1 MPPTDSPTGSANDS
15 HRGLRR
21 IGIVVAVVAIVIVAS
36 GIGLRASDRRELTQW
51 TEEQAIPT
59 VAIVTPTDEGAEAR
73 LELPGRLEALSR
85 APLFARVSGYL
96 KTWKV
101 DIGAPV
107 KAGQLLAEIEAP
119 DIEQQLLQAEADL
132 ASAEANAALAASTA
146 KRWQSMLGRDSV
158 SRQGVEEKAGDLAA
172 KEALAKA
179 ARANVE
185 RLRTMKGFTRIVAPF
200 DGVVTARNTDIGELI
215 TAGGAAGRE
224 LFVVS
229 DTRRL
234 RVYVNVPQ
242 VYASQLKT
250 DAKASISVPDQPG
263 KEYSGTVEASARAVN
278 VATGTTL
285 MQLSVDNKT
294 GELLPGGYASV
305 SFELAGGARALRV
318 PASSL
323 IFDQSGLRVA
333 TVGSDNKVIMK
344 PITIARDHGAFIEVA
359 TGLEATDRVI
369 ATPPDGLIAGS
380 TVHVLEPKGKEA
392 EASSPSHKQGSNAA
406 G

>member
-1 MPPTDSPTGSANDS
+1 MPPTDSPPDT
-15 HRGLRR
+15 HRALRR
-21 IGIVVAVVAIVIVAS
+21 AGIALAVIAVVIVVS
-36 GIGLRASDRRELTQW
+36 GIGIRASDRRELTDW

-59 VAIVTPTDEGAEAR
+59 VAVVTPTSENAAAR
-73 LELPGRLEALSR
+73 LELPGRLEAFAR
-85 APLFARVSGYL
+85 APLNARVSGYL
-96 KTWKV
+96 KAWKV

-132 ASAEANAALAASTA
+132 ASAEANAALASSTA

-158 SRQGVEEKAGDLAA
+158 SRQEVEEKAGDLAA
-172 KEALAKA
+172 KEALVKA
-179 ARANVE
+179 ERANVE

-215 TAGGAAGRE
+215 TAGGGTGRE

-242 VYASQLKT
+242 VYASQLNT
-250 DAKASISVPDQPG
+250 NAQATIAVPDQPG
-263 KEYSGTVEASARAVN
+263 KKYSATVEASARAVN

-285 MQLSVDNKT
+285 MQLSVDNKS

-305 SFELAGGARALRV
+305 SFELAGGVRALRV
-318 PASSL
+318 PASAL

-333 TVGSDNKVIMK
+333 TVGSDNRVIMK
-344 PITIARDHGAFIEVA
+344 PVTIARDHGAFIEVA
-359 TGLEATDRVI
+359 SGLDAHDRVI
-369 ATPPDGLIAGS
+369 ATPPDGLLAGS
-380 TVHVLEPKGKEA
+380 AVRVLDPMVKETD
-392 EASSPSHKQGSNAA
+392 ASTPTNKQASNAS

>member
-1 MPPTDSPTGSANDS
+1 MPPTESN
-15 HRGLRR
+15 RGLRR
-21 IGIVVAVVAIVIVAS
+21 AGLVVAVIAAVVVVS
-36 GIGLRASDRRELTQW
+36 GIGIRGSDDRELREW
-51 TEEQAIPT
+51 TDEQAIPT
-59 VAIVTPTDEGAEAR
+59 VAVVTPTTDGAQAR

-85 APLFARVSGYL
+85 APLHARVSGYL
-96 KTWKV
+96 KSWKV

-119 DIEQQLLQAEADL
+119 DVEQQLLQAEADL
-132 ASAEANAALAASTA
+132 ASAEANAALALSTA

-158 SRQGVEEKAGDLAA
+158 SRQEVEEKAGDLAA
-172 KEALAKA
+172 KQALVKA
-179 ARANVE
+179 ERANVE

-215 TAGGAAGRE
+215 AAGGSAGRE

-242 VYASQLKT
+242 VYASRLNT
-250 DAKASISVPDQPG
+250 GATASIVVPDQPG
-263 KEYSGTVEASARAVN
+263 KTYEATIEGSARAVN
-278 VATGTTL
+278 VSTGTTL
-285 MQLSVDNKT
+285 MQLSVDNKA

-305 SFELAGGARALRV
+305 SFALSQRAAALRV
-318 PASSL
+318 PSSAL

-333 TVGSDNKVIMK
+333 TVDGESKVVMK

-359 TGLEATDRVI
+359 TGIESSDRVI

-380 TVHVLEPKGKEA
+380 RVRVLQPAVKEA
-392 EASSPSHKQGSNAA
+392 DATPANNKPGSNAA

>member
-1 MPPTDSPTGSANDS
+1 MSPTDS

-21 IGIVVAVVAIVIVAS
+21 LGLVIAVIAVVIVVS
-36 GIGLRASDRRELTQW
+36 GIGLRVSDSRSLREW

-59 VAIVTPTDEGAEAR
+59 VAVVTPTNEDAAAR

-85 APLFARVSGYL
+85 APLHARVAGYL

-158 SRQGVEEKAGDLAA
+158 SRQEVDEKAGDLAA
-172 KEALAKA
+172 KEALVKA

-185 RLRTMKGFTRIVAPF
+185 RLRTMQGFTRIVAPF

-215 TAGGAAGRE
+215 SAGGSAGRE

-242 VYASQLKT
+242 VYASQLNT
-250 DAKASISVPDQPG
+250 DAKASIAVPDQPG
-263 KEYSGTVEASARAVN
+263 NTYSATVEASARAVN

-285 MQLSVDNKT
+285 IQLSVDNQA
-294 GELLPGGYASV
+294 GELLPGSYASV

-318 PASSL
+318 PASAL

-333 TVGSDNKVIMK
+333 TVGPNNEVVMK

-359 TGLEATDRVI
+359 TGLEVTDRVI
-369 ATPPDGLIAGS
+369 ATPPDGLLAGS
-380 TVHVLEPKGKEA
+380 AVRVLQPQVKEA
-392 EASSPSHKQGSNAA
+392 DASQGHNAS

>member
-1 MPPTDSPTGSANDS
+1 MPSTDS
-15 HRGLRR
+15 HRALRR
-21 IGIVVAVVAIVIVAS
+21 AGIVIAVIATVVVVT
-36 GIGLRASDRRELTQW
+36 GIGVRVSDHRELSEW

-59 VAIVTPTDEGAEAR
+59 VAVVTPTNGDAAAR

-85 APLFARVSGYL
+85 APLHARVSGYL

-101 DIGAPV
+101 DIGTPV

-132 ASAEANAALAASTA
+132 ASAEANAALAESTA

-158 SRQGVEEKAGDLAA
+158 SRQEVEEKVGDLAA
-172 KEALAKA
+172 KQALVKA
-179 ARANVE
+179 ERANVE

-215 TAGGAAGRE
+215 TAGGGSGRE

-229 DTRRL
+229 NTGRL

-242 VYASQLKT
+242 VYVSQLNT
-250 DAKASISVPDQPG
+250 DAKATITVPDQPG
-263 KEYSGTVEASARAVN
+263 KEYSATVEGSARAVN

-285 MQLSVDNKT
+285 MQLIVDNQS

-305 SFELAGGARALRV
+305 SFELAGGAQSLRV
-318 PASSL
+318 PASAL
-323 IFDQSGLRVA
+323 IFDQAGLRVA
-333 TVGSDNKVIMK
+333 TVGSDNRVVMK
-344 PITIARDHGAFIEVA
+344 PISIARDHGAFIEVA
-359 TGLEATDRVI
+359 TGLEPEDRVI
-369 ATPPDGLIAGS
+369 ATPPDGLVAGS
-380 TVHVLEPKGKEA
+380 AVRVLETN
-392 EASSPSHKQGSNAA
+392 ASS
-406 G
+406 

>member
-1 MPPTDSPTGSANDS
+1 MPPTNS
-15 HRGLRR
+15 HGGLRR
-21 IGIVVAVVAIVIVAS
+21 AGIVAAVIVVAIVAS
-36 GIGLRASDRRELTQW
+36 GLGIRAADHRRLTQW
-51 TEEQAIPT
+51 TDEQAIPT
-59 VAIVTPTDEGAEAR
+59 VAVVTPTNDGAAAR

-85 APLFARVSGYL
+85 APLHARVSGYL
-96 KTWKV
+96 KTWTV
-101 DIGAPV
+101 DIGSPV

-132 ASAEANAALAASTA
+132 ASAEANASLAASTA
-146 KRWQSMLGRDSV
+146 RRWQSMLGRDSV
-158 SRQGVEEKAGDLAA
+158 SRQEVEEKVGDLAA
-172 KEALAKA
+172 KEALVKA
-179 ARANVE
+179 GRANVQ

-215 TAGGAAGRE
+215 NAGGGTGRE

-242 VYASQLKT
+242 VYASQLSNGT
-250 DAKASISVPDQPG
+250 QATMVVPDQPG
-263 KEYSGTVEASARAVN
+263 KKYSATLESSARAVN

-285 MQLSVDNKT
+285 IQLSVDNQG
-294 GELLPGGYASV
+294 GELLPGGYANV
-305 SFELAGGARALRV
+305 SFELPGNAASLRV
-318 PASSL
+318 PASAL

-333 TVGSDNKVIMK
+333 TVGAGDRVVMK

-359 TGLEATDRVI
+359 SGIEPNDRVI

-380 TVHVLEPKGKEA
+380 PVRVLQPVAKEA
-392 EASSPSHKQGSNAA
+392 DAKAGNGKQGGNAS

>member
-1 MPPTDSPTGSANDS
+1 MPPTES

-21 IGIVVAVVAIVIVAS
+21 AGIVIAVIALVIVVS
-36 GIGLRASDRRELTQW
+36 GIGLRANDHRQLQEW

-59 VAIVTPTDEGAEAR
+59 VAVVTPTNEDSAGQ

-85 APLFARVSGYL
+85 APLHARVSGYL

-101 DIGAPV
+101 DIGTPV

-132 ASAEANAALAASTA
+132 ASAEANAALASSTA

-158 SRQGVEEKAGDLAA
+158 SRQEVEEKAGDLAA
-172 KEALAKA
+172 KEALVKA
-179 ARANVE
+179 GRANVE

-215 TAGGAAGRE
+215 AAGGSAGRE

-242 VYASQLKT
+242 VYASQLNT
-250 DAKASISVPDQPG
+250 DAKATISVPDQPG
-263 KEYSGTVEASARAVN
+263 KEYSATVEAAARAVN

-285 MQLSVDNKT
+285 IQLSVDNKN

-305 SFELAGGARALRV
+305 SFELAGGAHALRV
-318 PASSL
+318 PASAL

-333 TVGSDNKVIMK
+333 TVGSDNRVVMK
-344 PITIARDHGAFIEVA
+344 PVTIARDHGAFIEIA

-380 TVHVLEPKGKEA
+380 TVRVLEPQVKEA
-392 EASSPSHKQGSNAA
+392 DASSPKSESGSNAK

>member
-1 MPPTDSPTGSANDS
+1 MPPTDSPTASYWA
-15 HRGLRR
+15 LRR
-21 IGIVVAVVAIVIVAS
+21 AGIVIAVIAIVVVVSGIGMRVSDHHQLTEWTEQQAVPTVAVV
-36 GIGLRASDRRELTQW
+36 
-51 TEEQAIPT
+51 
-59 VAIVTPTDEGAEAR
+59 TPTNGDAEAR
-73 LELPGRLEALSR
+73 LELPGRLEAFYR
-85 APLFARVSGYL
+85 APLHARVSGYL
-96 KTWKV
+96 KTWNV
-101 DIGAPV
+101 DIGTPV

-158 SRQGVEEKAGDLAA
+158 SRQEVEEKAGDLAA
-172 KEALAKA
+172 KNALVKA
-179 ARANVE
+179 GRANVE

-215 TAGGAAGRE
+215 AAGGSAGRE

-242 VYASQLKT
+242 VYASQLNT
-250 DAKASISVPDQPG
+250 DAKATIAVPDQPG
-263 KEYSGTVEASARAVN
+263 KKYSATVEASARVVN

-285 MQLSVDNKT
+285 MQLSVDNKS

-305 SFELAGGARALRV
+305 SFELAGGTQALRV
-318 PASSL
+318 PASAL
-323 IFDQSGLRVA
+323 IFDQAGLRVA
-333 TVGSDNKVIMK
+333 TVGSDDRVLMK
-344 PITIARDHGAFIEVA
+344 PITVARDQGSFIEVA
-359 TGLEATDRVI
+359 SGLDANDRVI

-380 TVHVLEPKGKEA
+380 AVRVLEPAVQEA
-392 EASSPSHKQGSNAA
+392 NASG
-406 G
+406 